1 MHQRL
6 ENGLCIREDI
16 QSTFSLHAEPYRN
29 TWKRQQDNKL
39 QNNMLKSQDIL
50 RDIHVAE
57 NNFIVTEM
65 SFIFTQQYNA

>member
-1 MHQRL
+1 
-6 ENGLCIREDI
+6 
-16 QSTFSLHAEPYRN
+16 
-29 TWKRQQDNKL
+29 
-39 QNNMLKSQDIL
+39 MLKSQDIL